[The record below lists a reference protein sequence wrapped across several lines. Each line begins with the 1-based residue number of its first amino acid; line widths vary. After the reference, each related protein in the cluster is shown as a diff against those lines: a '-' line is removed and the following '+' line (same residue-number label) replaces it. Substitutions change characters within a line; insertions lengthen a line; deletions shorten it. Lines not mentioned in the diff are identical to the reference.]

1 MPKVSVLMGVYNEKF
16 NQIDLAIKSILT
28 QTFNDYELIIINDN
42 PKDKE
47 MKEFLYHVSPKII
60 FPCGKARNKGSVRL
74 LHGDKQRIVKAVIMK
89 F

>member
-47 MKEFLYHVSPKII
+47 MKEFLKNEKQLSSKINI
-60 FPCGKARNKGSVRL
+60 YTNEENVGLAISMNNAFKY
-74 LHGDKQRIVKAVIMK
+74 
-89 F
+89 